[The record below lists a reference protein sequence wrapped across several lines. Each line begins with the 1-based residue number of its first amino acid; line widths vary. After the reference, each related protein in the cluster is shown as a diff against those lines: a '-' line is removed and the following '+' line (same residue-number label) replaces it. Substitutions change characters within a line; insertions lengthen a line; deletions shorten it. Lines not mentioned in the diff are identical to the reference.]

1 MMNVRKGVTLIE
13 LLVAMAL
20 ATIVSYFAY
29 DLLRDESGHY
39 VRTREK
45 IKVQADA
52 RDAMRIL
59 EAEIRNAGFG
69 GYSSTSRIA
78 NGATRCSVVQFNK
91 TTGAALQPTNN
102 STSIPTGDR
111 IVIRSMLLGSGGLL
125 PTVCGAGTGSLFQEI
140 GYRLNSG
147 TLQRYF
153 RQDTSAT
160 PVWVPFL
167 NDVVSFQ
174 VQYGLAATPNA
185 FIGVPATIMNIGNWA
200 SSGGT
205 VAACGTGCVNL
216 QGWSSTARRTWGTTM
231 AGFNVKRGET
241 YRLVFTFDGNPGF
254 LDSNSTGTV
263 TGYDHPSLFV
273 GILESLTD
281 KFIDSI
287 NVWAGDPLV
296 PDPTPREVYL
306 TMPANGTNVR
316 FAVRGRLKTG
326 ATASTPAQELWIK
339 DVSIELVKSGTYLS
353 WLDNPTSA
361 QLGEV
366 KAVRVTLLTK
376 TQDRDREGVKAT
388 FTGAEL
394 GDPALPTYTAS
405 GADTARSHVLLQRII
420 PVVNNGH

>member
-1 MMNVRKGVTLIE
+1 MSKRNGVTLLE

-39 VRTREK
+39 IRTREK

-59 EAEIRNAGFG
+59 EAEIRNTGFG
-69 GYSSTSRIA
+69 ARASTNRIA
-78 NGATRCSVVQFNK
+78 NAAERCSQVWFDTV
-91 TTGAALQPTNN
+91 TGAAIRPTNN
-102 STSIPTGDR
+102 STTISTGDQ
-111 IVIRSMLLGSGGLL
+111 IVIRSMLLGSSGQLA
-125 PTVCGAGTGSLFQEI
+125 TTCGTGAGSLFQEI
-140 GYRLNSG
+140 GYRLNGGS
-147 TLQRYF
+147 LERYF

-174 VQYGLAATPNA
+174 VQYGLAATPNT

-205 VAACGTGCVNL
+205 VASCGAGCVNL
-216 QGWSSTARRTWGTTM
+216 QGWSATASRTWGTTM

-241 YRLVFTFDGNPGF
+241 YKLGFTFDGNLGF
-254 LDSNSTGTV
+254 LDSNATGTV
-263 TGYDHPSLFV
+263 TGYNRPRLFV
-273 GILESLTD
+273 GILESLTG

-287 NVWAGDPLV
+287 NVWAGDQLV
-296 PDPTPREVYL
+296 PDPAPREIYL
-306 TMPANGTNVR
+306 TMPTNGTSVR

-326 ATASTPAQELWIK
+326 ATVSTPAQELWIRN
-339 DVSIELVKSGTYLS
+339 VSIELVNSGTYLS
-353 WLDNPTSA
+353 WIDNPTSA
-361 QLGEV
+361 QLGET

-376 TQDRDREGVKAT
+376 TQDRNREGVKAT
-388 FTGAEL
+388 YTGAEL
-394 GDPALPTYTAS
+394 GDPALPSYTAS
-405 GADTARSHVLLQRII
+405 GADTTRSHVLLQRII
-420 PVVNNGH
+420 PVVNNGR